1 KIIRRN
7 DPIVGRWRVLG
18 FRWRL
23 VGPGEVNERNALRRE
38 WEDRH
43 QSGVLDSR
51 QRGETRLKLF
61 VKLNDRR
68 TIGVSH
74 LRQRKPNGQH
84 VCGIESRLFT
94 AQSEKTA
101 EQQSGVRE
109 QHERKRDLTCN
120 QPYSQFRLNA

>member
-18 FRWRL
+18 FRRRL

-74 LRQRKPNGQH
+74 CGSENRKVKTFVGSNPGCSLLNRKKLRNNSPAFASSTSASA
-84 VCGIESRLFT
+84 I
-94 AQSEKTA
+94 
-101 EQQSGVRE
+101 
-109 QHERKRDLTCN
+109 
-120 QPYSQFRLNA
+120 